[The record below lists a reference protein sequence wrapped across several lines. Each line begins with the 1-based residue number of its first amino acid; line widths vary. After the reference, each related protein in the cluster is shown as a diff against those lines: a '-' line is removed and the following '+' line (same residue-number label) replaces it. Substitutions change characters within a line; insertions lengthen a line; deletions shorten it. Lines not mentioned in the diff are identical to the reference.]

1 MLFLYLQMIAGDED
15 RRKFER
21 LYIKYRN
28 LMMHVALKILGNRED
43 AEDAVHQAFVSVIQ
57 NLEKIDESQEQRTRS
72 FVVTIT
78 ENKSVDIIRKR
89 SRVTSLEEIPEP
101 QGLVIPLPGDN
112 GLADAIAKLPA
123 RYRNVL
129 LLRYDNGYSTREIAK
144 MNGMNYEAVKRL
156 ITRAKAAL
164 DKQLESMEQ
173 K

>member
-21 LYIKYRN
+21 LYEKYRN
-28 LMMHVALKILGNRED
+28 LMMHVALKILENRED

-57 NLEKIDESQEQRTRS
+57 NLGKIDESQEQRTRS

-89 SRVTSLEEIPEP
+89 SKIASIEEVAEP
-101 QGLVIPLPGDN
+101 QGLAFPLPGDN
-112 GLADAIAKLPA
+112 GLADAMAKLPA
-123 RYRNVL
+123 RYREVL
-129 LLRYDNGYSTREIAK
+129 LLRYDNVYSTREIAK
-144 MNGMNYEAVKRL
+144 MTGMNYEAVKRL

-164 DKQLESMEQ
+164 DKQLESME
-173 K
+173 